1 MSFTKKDILLS
12 LIVGF
17 LVGVFMLSV
26 IKNLEIALPINK
38 YLILISFPVLSLAGV
53 YFLYRISLVWRP
65 FIFQFGKFFVVGG
78 LNTFMDLGILNFLI
92 LITDITMGIWFS
104 VFKAISFIV
113 TVVNSFFWNKYWT
126 FQKSGSF
133 FLFFLVTLGS
143 FLLNVGIASFMVNT
157 IGVVDGFSPKQW
169 DNIAALSSL
178 VLVLTWNFLGMKYI
192 VFKKQPRLVP

>member
-1 MSFTKKDILLS
+1 MPFTKRDAVLS

-38 YLILISFPVLSLAGV
+38 YVILVSFPILSLVGIYV
-53 YFLYRISLVWRP
+53 FYRISLVWRP

-92 LITDITMGIWFS
+92 LITDITVGVWFS
-104 VFKAISFIV
+104 VFKAISFII

-126 FQKSGSF
+126 FQKSGNF
-133 FLFFLVTLGS
+133 FLFFLVVSGS
-143 FLLNVGIASFMVNT
+143 FLLNVGIASVMVNI
-157 IGVVDGFSPKQW
+157 IGHPANISPKLW

-192 VFKKQPRLVP
+192 VFKKK

>member
-1 MSFTKKDILLS
+1 MSFTKKDALLS

-92 LITDITMGIWFS
+92 LVTDITIGIWFS
-104 VFKAISFIV
+104 VFKAISFVI

-126 FQKSGSF
+126 FQKSGNF
-133 FLFFLVTLGS
+133 FLFFLVVLGS
-143 FLLNVGIASFMVNT
+143 FLLNVGIASFMVNV
-157 IGVVDGFSPKQW
+157 IGHPPNISPKLW

-178 VLVLTWNFLGMKYI
+178 LLVLTWNFLGMKYI
-192 VFKKQPRLVP
+192 VFKKK

>member
-1 MSFTKKDILLS
+1 
-12 LIVGF
+12 
-17 LVGVFMLSV
+17 MLSV

-38 YLILISFPVLSLAGV
+38 YVILVSFPILSLVGIYV
-53 YFLYRISLVWRP
+53 FYRISLVWRP

-92 LITDITMGIWFS
+92 LITDITVGVWFS
-104 VFKAISFIV
+104 VFKAISFII

-126 FQKSGSF
+126 FQKSGNF
-133 FLFFLVTLGS
+133 FLFFLVVSGS
-143 FLLNVGIASFMVNT
+143 FLLNVGIASVMVNI
-157 IGVVDGFSPKQW
+157 IGHPANISPKLW

-192 VFKKQPRLVP
+192 VFKKK